1 MSDRERQRLDFLKA
15 AGLASAVRTPLAGDA
30 STRRYERLTTADGR
44 RLILM
49 DQAPAEESAVAP
61 EDADAEQRRAL
72 GYNAEARLAGGSVAA
87 FVAIAGWLRERGLS
101 TPAIGARDT
110 AAGLAVLEDLGDDM
124 FACHDRDLQTIYG
137 AAVDAL
143 AGLHET
149 TPPRVIEADGERW
162 PLHRYDALAYRAGLD
177 PFLEW
182 WPAFA
187 GLPTPSDEAR
197 AEWSDLWAPVIARG
211 ETAAPVFVHRDYHA
225 ENLLW
230 LPDRSGLARVGMI
243 DFQDAV
249 SGHPAWDLL
258 HLLQDAR
265 RDVAPELETA
275 MLDRYLAARGPAL
288 DRETFLHDYRALA
301 AMNAARILGRV
312 FARQEV
318 LFRRARYTAFMPRT
332 WRHLERDLEV
342 GGLHDLKQWFDRHVP
357 ADNRVAENR
366 S

>member
-1 MSDRERQRLDFLKA
+1 MSLTPEREQQILTFLQGTPFEA
-15 AGLASAVRTPLAGDA
+15 AQLFPLAGDA
-30 STRRYERLTTADGR
+30 SFRRYIRLHKGDAR
-44 RLILM
+44 AMLM
-49 DQAPAEESAVAP
+49 DAPVDKEDVRPFVATATYLHGEGFSAPAILAKQP
-61 EDADAEQRRAL
+61 ET
-72 GYNAEARLAGGSVAA
+72 
-87 FVAIAGWLRERGLS
+87 GL
-101 TPAIGARDT
+101 
-110 AAGLAVLEDLGDDM
+110 LLLEDLGDDSYSRLLKSGD
-124 FACHDRDLQTIYG
+124 AELETRLYG
-137 AAVDAL
+137 AAIDVLAQWHDAGRGFSNPAQL
-143 AGLHET
+143 ALPAYDRAMLLREVALLPEWFLPQVVGKEKAAQLQPEFMEIWGKILDWAGLAT
-149 TPPRVIEADGERW
+149 R
-162 PLHRYDALAYRAGLD
+162 
-177 PFLEW
+177 
-182 WPAFA
+182 
-187 GLPTPSDEAR
+187 
-197 AEWSDLWAPVIARG
+197 LW
-211 ETAAPVFVHRDYHA
+211 VHRDYHA

-301 AMNAARILGRV
+301 ALNAARILGRV